1 MATDRSAAAAP
12 PTALVVEDDPALLA
26 FTSLVLRQEGFE
38 VWKAASGTEA
48 WKLIGLVET
57 VSAAPHGRLPEAPS
71 QPHLG
76 LVVLDLALPGIDGW
90 EILRRMRERP
100 ALAAVPVIVLTASAA
115 KAEADRAYEL
125 GANAYVV
132 KPVAARALAA
142 TVHRIMAGSSNGL

>member
-1 MATDRSAAAAP
+1 MANDRSAAAAQ

-38 VWKAASGTEA
+38 VWKAATGTEA
-48 WKLIGLVET
+48 WRLMGMVET
-57 VSAAPHGRLPEAPS
+57 VSAPHGRLPNVAS

-100 ALAAVPVIVLTASAA
+100 ALAVVPVIVLTASAA
-115 KAEADRAYEL
+115 KAEADRAYLL
-125 GANAYVV
+125 GAKAYLV

-142 TVHRIMAGSSNGL
+142 TVHHIMAGSSNGL